1 MKKKH
6 KTRKPS
12 NADMRAMTKTRPEI
26 SFDDFLATE
35 PLGVDS
41 KSLPQTQHKV
51 SFNFSN
57 GKKYSVTDK
66 PNGDREFNTFTYC
79 GKIGRLHSFK
89 HSCGWSMHL
98 SDNQLIGKTIKEVK
112 P

>member
-12 NADMRAMTKTRPEI
+12 NADMRALTKTKHEI
-26 SFDDFLATE
+26 SFDDLLATE

-41 KSLPQTQHKV
+41 EPLPQTQHKV
-51 SFNFSN
+51 CFHFVN
-57 GKKYSVTDK
+57 GKKYSVFGKFD
-66 PNGDREFNTFTYC
+66 GGADFNTFIYC
-79 GKIGRLHSFK
+79 GKVGRLHSFK
-89 HSCGWSMHL
+89 HYSGWTMHL

-112 P
+112 